1 MPVTFTDMCADDLVP
16 MRAVYQ
22 RTKVAPEDVA
32 KTRAEALQAETEK
45 LVKVKGVIGEENLPS
60 NVVLAGIGLQ
70 ETLLVHRTV
79 DHRTRLEAANAISEE
94 MGLKPSKK
102 LDVNVSASV

>member
-1 MPVTFTDMCADDLVP
+1 MPVTFTDICVDELAP

-22 RTKVAPEDVA
+22 RTKVTPEYVA
-32 KTRAEALQAETEK
+32 KARAEALQAETER
-45 LVKVKGVIGEENLPS
+45 LVKVKGVIGEENLPC

-79 DHRTRLEAANAISEE
+79 DHRTGAGGGERHRRGDGPQALQEA
-94 MGLKPSKK
+94 
-102 LDVNVSASV
+102 